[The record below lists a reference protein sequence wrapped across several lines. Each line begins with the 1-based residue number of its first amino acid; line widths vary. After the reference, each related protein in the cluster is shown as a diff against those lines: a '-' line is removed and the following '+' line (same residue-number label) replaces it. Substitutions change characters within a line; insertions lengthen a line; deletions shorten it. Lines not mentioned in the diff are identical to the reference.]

1 MSNSSVWRLKTTLL
15 FLGQRDSRPFSLIP
29 TWMASVAAQEGPGND
44 PPIQLIEGPGKITP
58 RQASSQHGAELPIKK
73 AHLPVYLLIAFTLFD
88 VVACFYLIHF
98 TNFVFLQHFT
108 NFVKI
113 CDSNC

>member
-1 MSNSSVWRLKTTLL
+1 
-15 FLGQRDSRPFSLIP
+15 
-29 TWMASVAAQEGPGND
+29 MASVAAQEGPGDD
-44 PPIQLIEGPGKITP
+44 PPIQSIEGPGKITP

-108 NFVKI
+108 NFLKFVIRIAEGIWTKNYVQPI
-113 CDSNC
+113 IDLFL